1 MLQRVVKM
9 KNSSKWN
16 FKGGLG
22 PPQRTN
28 WCKTLNL
35 LGAVKEPVTFVMSP
49 LPGKMVS
56 CKTIAEKWKLWTLFQ
71 VARAMSWRIFWN
83 MKSFQSTQLKFT
95 KGKQQVLKR
104 QFWENESC
112 DLFSSKSLDVSQV
125 IGNTPLSG
133 PMQRTVETD
142 ALRLHW
148 ECSSGCGLICGDSF
162 GKQFQ
167 NFAVYWKWY
176 CFWQ

>member
-1 MLQRVVKM
+1 MKVV
-9 KNSSKWN
+9 NPFSSSM
-16 FKGGLG
+16 GDALE
-22 PPQRTN
+22 
-28 WCKTLNL
+28 NL
-35 LGAVKEPVTFVMSP
+35 LKYEELAKH
-49 LPGKMVS
+49 
-56 CKTIAEKWKLWTLFQ
+56 TIKK
-71 VARAMSWRIFWN
+71 V
-83 MKSFQSTQLKFT
+83 T

-104 QFWENESC
+104 QFCENESC

-142 ALRLHW
+142 ALRQHW

-167 NFAVYWKWY
+167 SFAVYWK
-176 CFWQ
+176 